1 MTMFDEEKLQRA
13 LREAAEGFAVS
24 EGAIDSILDEAR
36 ESPGSEKQ
44 RRIRSLVERTGR
56 VRSTAM
62 VAAACVVVLAVAV
75 PLFNSEGT
83 PRVEVH
89 NNALKEFNPLGAP
102 ATATPGAPNSG
113 LQGTTVTNTSGSGFQ
128 GTTVTNT
135 SGSFSVAV
143 PTSSKTIGKSG
154 VNASEESLV
163 TSLRVEE
170 VGTIQLTV
178 GGQKFQS
185 TLTQLTDFATTDG
198 GFVAS
203 TQSHIGTKASHSF
216 STGTIV
222 LQVPERNFTMLVDQ
236 VRHSGFATSVVTSAN
251 DVTGQYVDLQAR
263 ISALQV
269 SRTQYLKIMSR
280 TNSIGGILS
289 VQEQLNSIQSQIE
302 QYQAQLNLL
311 NSETTY
317 ATLTV
322 SLSESGHQA
331 IAHKHP
337 ATGVDKAWHESLHG
351 FAAGIEW
358 LIRIAG
364 PLLFA
369 LLVLA
374 ALLALGRLTW
384 RANERRRSRIN

>member
-1 MTMFDEEKLQRA
+1 MA
-13 LREAAEGFAVS
+13 
-24 EGAIDSILDEAR
+24 
-36 ESPGSEKQ
+36 
-44 RRIRSLVERTGR
+44 
-56 VRSTAM
+56 
-62 VAAACVVVLAVAV
+62 AAACVVVLAVAV

-83 PRVEVH
+83 PKVDV
-89 NNALKEFNPLGAP
+89 NAQKVVNRHGASVTASPAAPL
-102 ATATPGAPNSG
+102 SDV
-113 LQGTTVTNTSGSGFQ
+113 QGTGFIVASGS
-128 GTTVTNT
+128 V
-135 SGSFSVAV
+135 V
-143 PTSSKTIGKSG
+143 PTSSKSIGKTGANS
-154 VNASEESLV
+154 SEVSLV

-203 TQSHIGTKASHSF
+203 TQSRIGTKASHSF
-216 STGTIV
+216 STGIIV
-222 LQVPERNFTMLVDQ
+222 LQVPERDFTMLVDQ
-236 VRHSGFATSVVTSAN
+236 VRHAGFATSVVTSAH

-289 VQEQLNSIQSQIE
+289 VQEQLDSIQSQIE

-322 SLSESGHQA
+322 SLSQSGHQV

-351 FAAGIEW
+351 FAAGFEW

-369 LLVLA
+369 LLLLA
-374 ALLALGRLTW
+374 ALVALGRLMW
-384 RANERRRSRIN
+384 RATERRRSRIN

>member
-1 MTMFDEEKLQRA
+1 MTTFDEEKLRRA
-13 LREAAEGFAVS
+13 LRETADGIAVS
-24 EGAIDSILDEAR
+24 EGAMDRILDEAR

-44 RRIRSLVERTGR
+44 PRIRSLVERNGR
-56 VRSTAM
+56 VRSSVMA
-62 VAAACVVVLAVAV
+62 AAACVVVLAVAV

-83 PRVEVH
+83 PRVDVH
-89 NNALKEFNPLGAP
+89 NNALKVVSTHGAP
-102 ATATPGAPNSG
+102 ATANPTAPISG
-113 LQGTTVTNTSGSGFQ
+113 VQGTGFTNGS
-128 GTTVTNT
+128 V
-135 SGSFSVAV
+135 VVV

-154 VNASEESLV
+154 VNASEASLV

-222 LQVPERNFTMLVDQ
+222 LQVHEHNFTMLVDQ
-236 VRHSGFATSVVTSAN
+236 VRHAGFATSVVTSAN

-322 SLSESGHQA
+322 ALSESGHQV

-351 FAAGIEW
+351 FAAGFEW

-384 RANERRRSRIN
+384 RATERRRSRIN

>member
-1 MTMFDEEKLQRA
+1 MTTFDEEKLQQA
-13 LREAAEGFAVS
+13 LREAADEFSVS
-24 EGAIDSILDEAR
+24 AGAADRILNEAR
-36 ESPGSEKQ
+36 ESPGLERQ
-44 RRIRSLVERTGR
+44 PRIRSFVERTGR
-56 VRSTAM
+56 IRSGVMA
-62 VAAACVVVLAVAV
+62 AAACVVVLAVAV
-75 PLFNSEGT
+75 PLFNSEST
-83 PRVEVH
+83 PRIDVH
-89 NNALKEFNPLGAP
+89 NNALKVVNTHGAP
-102 ATATPGAPNSG
+102 ATANPTAPILG
-113 LQGTTVTNTSGSGFQ
+113 VQGTGFTDVSGS
-128 GTTVTNT
+128 V
-135 SGSFSVAV
+135 V
-143 PTSSKTIGKSG
+143 PTSSKSVGKTGANS
-154 VNASEESLV
+154 SEVSLV

-178 GGQKFQS
+178 GGQKFQF

-203 TQSHIGTKASHSF
+203 TQSHIGTKASRSF

-222 LQVPERNFTMLVDQ
+222 LQVPEHNFAMLVDQ
-236 VRHSGFATSVVTSAN
+236 VRHSGVATSVVTSAN

-289 VQEQLNSIQSQIE
+289 VQEQLDSIQSQIE

-322 SLSESGHQA
+322 SLSESGHPV

-351 FAAGIEW
+351 FAAGFEW

-369 LLVLA
+369 LLLLA
-374 ALLALGRLTW
+374 ALVALGRLMW
-384 RANERRRSRIN
+384 RATERRRSRIN

>member
-1 MTMFDEEKLQRA
+1 MTTFDEEKLQRA
-13 LREAAEGFAVS
+13 LRETADGFAIS
-24 EGAIDSILDEAR
+24 EGAVDLILDEAR

-44 RRIRSLVERTGR
+44 TRIRSLVERTGR
-56 VRSTAM
+56 VRSSVMA
-62 VAAACVVVLAVAV
+62 AAACVVVLAVAV
-75 PLFNSEGT
+75 PLFNAEG
-83 PRVEVH
+83 
-89 NNALKEFNPLGAP
+89 P
-102 ATATPGAPNSG
+102 ATAIKAPHVVHGAAAPYGALLPPSESS
-113 LQGTTVTNTSGSGFQ
+113 LQGLTATGLTVQGTVSNTSA
-128 GTTVTNT
+128 TTT
-135 SGSFSVAV
+135 
-143 PTSSKTIGKSG
+143 KTVGKTG
-154 VNASEESLV
+154 ANASEASLV

-178 GGQKFQS
+178 RDQKFQT

-203 TQSHIGTKASHSF
+203 TQSHIDTKASHSF

-222 LQVPERNFTMLVDQ
+222 LQVPEHNFTMLVDQ
-236 VRHSGFATSVVTSAN
+236 VRHAGFATSVVTSAN

-280 TNSIGGILS
+280 TNSIGGILA
-289 VQEQLNSIQSQIE
+289 VQEQLDSIQSQIE

-322 SLSESGHQA
+322 SLSESGHSVV
-331 IAHKHP
+331 AHKHP

-351 FAAGIEW
+351 FAAGFEW

-374 ALLALGRLTW
+374 ALLALGRLMW
-384 RANERRRSRIN
+384 RATERRRSRLN

>member
-1 MTMFDEEKLQRA
+1 MTTFDEEKLQRA
-13 LREAAEGFAVS
+13 LRETADGFAVS
-24 EGAIDSILDEAR
+24 EGAMDRILDEAR

-44 RRIRSLVERTGR
+44 PRIRSLVERTGR
-56 VRSTAM
+56 VRSSVMA
-62 VAAACVVVLAVAV
+62 AAACVVVLAVAV

-83 PRVEVH
+83 PRVQVP
-89 NNALKEFNPLGAP
+89 NNALKELNTHGAP
-102 ATATPGAPNSG
+102 APAIPPAPNSG
-113 LQGTTVTNTSGSGFQ
+113 VQGTGFTNTSGL
-128 GTTVTNT
+128 
-135 SGSFSVAV
+135 SVV
-143 PTSSKTIGKSG
+143 IPTSSKTIGKTG
-154 VNASEESLV
+154 ANTSEASLV

-203 TQSHIGTKASHSF
+203 TQSHIGTKASRSF

-236 VRHSGFATSVVTSAN
+236 VRHSGVATSVVTSAN

-289 VQEQLNSIQSQIE
+289 VQEQLDSIQSQIE

-322 SLSESGHQA
+322 SLSESGHPV

-351 FAAGIEW
+351 FAAGFEW

-374 ALLALGRLTW
+374 ALLALGRLMW
-384 RANERRRSRIN
+384 RATERRRSRIN

>member
-1 MTMFDEEKLQRA
+1 MTTFDEEKLQRA

-24 EGAIDSILDEAR
+24 EGAMDQILDEAR
-36 ESPGSEKQ
+36 ESPGSERQ
-44 RRIRSLVERTGR
+44 PRIRSLVERTGR
-56 VRSTAM
+56 VRSSVMA
-62 VAAACVVVLAVAV
+62 AAACVVVLAVAV

-83 PRVEVH
+83 PRVDVH
-89 NNALKEFNPLGAP
+89 TNALKVVNTHGAP
-102 ATATPGAPNSG
+102 ATAIPRAPNLG
-113 LQGTTVTNTSGSGFQ
+113 VQGTGFTNTSGSA
-128 GTTVTNT
+128 V
-135 SGSFSVAV
+135 VV
-143 PTSSKTIGKSG
+143 PTSSKSIGKSG
-154 VNASEESLV
+154 ANASEASLV

-222 LQVPERNFTMLVDQ
+222 LQVPEHNFTMLVDQ
-236 VRHSGFATSVVTSAN
+236 VRHAGFATSVVTSAN

-289 VQEQLNSIQSQIE
+289 VQEQLDSIQSQIE
-302 QYQAQLNLL
+302 QYQVQLNLL

-322 SLSESGHQA
+322 SLSESGHQV

-351 FAAGIEW
+351 FAAGFEW

-374 ALLALGRLTW
+374 ALLALGRLMW
-384 RANERRRSRIN
+384 RATERRRSRIN